1 VLTLEPRASVYPA
14 IDPEPLYAARSYS
27 GKVVLVTGASRGVG
41 RETALQY
48 GRAGASVAILAR
60 TADAL
65 EETRDLI
72 VAAVPGADVL
82 VLAADVRDAESVR
95 TAVQSVLRRYGKLD
109 ILIANAGA
117 ITAFTPGENPLSPP
131 FFASSVCLETYC
143 FLFIKGLNNKDP
155 NAWWNTFEV
164 GLRGSFNFIRYQIFL
179 FPCGP

>member
-1 VLTLEPRASVYPA
+1 MAHFEPRDSVYPA
-14 IDPEPLYAARSYS
+14 IDPKPLYAAQSFK

-48 GRAGASVAILAR
+48 GRAGASVAIVAR
-60 TADAL
+60 TVDAL

-72 VAAVPGADVL
+72 VAAAPGADVL
-82 VLAADVRDAESVR
+82 VLAADVCNAESVR
-95 TAVQSVLRRYGKLD
+95 IAVQSVLRRFGKLD

-117 ITAFTPGENPLSPP
+117 ITPFTPGENTLPSPLL
-131 FFASSVCLETYC
+131 FAYRLII
-143 FLFIKGLNNKDP
+143 FKGLNNKDP

-164 GLRGSFNFIRYQIFL
+164 GLRGTFNFIRYQKFL